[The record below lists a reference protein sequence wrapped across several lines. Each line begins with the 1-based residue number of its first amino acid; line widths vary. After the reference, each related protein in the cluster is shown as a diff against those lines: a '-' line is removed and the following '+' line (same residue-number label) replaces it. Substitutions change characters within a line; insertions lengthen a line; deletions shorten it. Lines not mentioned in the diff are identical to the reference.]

1 MGEIRIINPSYPVT
15 KSNAESSL
23 LTRRSGLNTF
33 PRVGLFACFPFPFP
47 FSFSFS
53 VLSRRFR
60 DDGGLASGSSVVS
73 PATLERRGRSW
84 IVVVLVIVV
93 IPDLIDAVSEA
104 LLPATNTGDVDVDAD
119 ADNANADTD
128 ADVDDVALGD
138 PGELWNCSGG
148 GGDGVPPHDSRTVTV
163 DVIVFAVGAG
173 MLLLCVGAEDA
184 MAPLPFSS
192 RARFCLSARCFPGYG
207 PSSPPSSLRTSIARA
222 TPRPRRPSTVMSE
235 RARTMPPALTVLVVM
250 PVLWN
255 GSTPGAVRRAGES
268 TERRPM
274 FAPGK
279 MSLGR
284 RPCSDR
290 VTLEKVEDEAV
301 GRMRLWG

>member
-1 MGEIRIINPSYPVT
+1 
-15 KSNAESSL
+15 L
-23 LTRRSGLNTF
+23 LTSRSGLNTF

-53 VLSRRFR
+53 ALSRRFR
-60 DDGGLASGSSVVS
+60 DGGLVSGSSVVS
-73 PATLERRGRSW
+73 PATLERRGGGSW

-104 LLPATNTGDVDVDAD
+104 PLPATDAEVD
-119 ADNANADTD
+119 ANADAN
-128 ADVDDVALGD
+128 ADDDDDDVIALGD

-148 GGDGVPPHDSRTVTV
+148 GGDGVLPHDSRTVTV
-163 DVIVFAVGAG
+163 DVIVFAAVGAG

-192 RARFCLSARCFPGYG
+192 RPRFCLSARCLPWD

-222 TPRPRRPSTVMSE
+222 TPRPRPPLAVMSE
-235 RARTMPPALTVLVVM
+235 RVRTMPPALTVLVVM

-255 GSTPGAVRRAGES
+255 GSTFGAVRRAGES

-284 RPCSDR
+284 RP
-290 VTLEKVEDEAV
+290 
-301 GRMRLWG
+301 

>member
-1 MGEIRIINPSYPVT
+1 
-15 KSNAESSL
+15 L
-23 LTRRSGLNTF
+23 LTSRSGLNTF
-33 PRVGLFACFPFPFP
+33 PRVGLFDCFPFPFP

-60 DDGGLASGSSVVS
+60 DGGLASGSSVVS
-73 PATLERRGRSW
+73 PATLERRGGGSW

-104 LLPATNTGDVDVDAD
+104 PLPATNTGDADVDA
-119 ADNANADTD
+119 NADD
-128 ADVDDVALGD
+128 DDDVALGD

-163 DVIVFAVGAG
+163 DVIVFAAAGTG

-192 RARFCLSARCFPGYG
+192 RVRFCLSARCLPEND

-222 TPRPRRPSTVMSE
+222 TPRPRPPLADMSE
-235 RARTMPPALTVLVVM
+235 RVRTMPPALTVLVVM

-255 GSTPGAVRRAGES
+255 GSTLGAVRRAGEL

-284 RPCSDR
+284 RPCSDG

-301 GRMRLWG
+301 GRMRL